1 MIVIEGLRKSFTGR
15 GRTALRAPLRAPIR
29 VLDGID
35 LTARPGEFVSVIGPS
50 GSGKSTLLNILA
62 GLDTADAGRVEIDGH
77 PLVPGR
83 HAVAYMPQRDTLFPW
98 RSVLD
103 NVALPLQIRGIGRA
117 EARARARELLPAF
130 GLDGFERAHPF
141 TLSGG
146 MRQRAALART
156 IIQDRPT
163 LLLDEPFGALDS
175 LTRGEMQ
182 EFLLSVWAR
191 YERTVVFV
199 THDIREAAYLS
210 DRVVVLSARPA
221 RVVRVV
227 EVDLP
232 RPRTLEL
239 TTSPEFARL
248 EALLLRTL
256 RDSAALDVRRSD
268 SA

>member
-1 MIVIEGLRKSFTGR
+1 
-15 GRTALRAPLRAPIR
+15 
-29 VLDGID
+29 
-35 LTARPGEFVSVIGPS
+35 
-50 GSGKSTLLNILA
+50 
-62 GLDTADAGRVEIDGH
+62 
-77 PLVPGR
+77 
-83 HAVAYMPQRDTLFPW
+83 
-98 RSVLD
+98 
-103 NVALPLQIRGIGRA
+103 
-117 EARARARELLPAF
+117 
-130 GLDGFERAHPF
+130 

-163 LLLDEPFGALDS
+163 LLLDEPFGALGS

-248 EALLLRTL
+248 
-256 RDSAALDVRRSD
+256 
-268 SA
+268 